1 MERET
6 WKAKCEAWLADESG
20 AELVEWI
27 VVAVTIAVATFAV
40 LLRLG
45 DTLMARY
52 QSMVAGLLNR

>member
-1 MERET
+1 MERDG
-6 WKAKCEAWLADESG
+6 WSVKCGQWLADESG

-27 VVAVTIAVATFAV
+27 VVTVTIALATFAV

-45 DTLMARY
+45 DTLMARF